1 MLALTSARDCL
12 LAGAAMVAALAGGA
26 LLGLIG
32 VQLPALDWVI
42 AASVVAVG
50 VALAMAPFA
59 GGAWVLAGAA
69 LFALCHGIAHGAE
82 ASAPRGAFV
91 AGFLLSSLL
100 VSSVAAL
107 VARVYLQRA
116 AVRVAMGTSIGAGG
130 LAMLGTL
137 LFG

>member
-1 MLALTSARDCL
+1 M
-12 LAGAAMVAALAGGA
+12 
-26 LLGLIG
+26 
-32 VQLPALDWVI
+32 
-42 AASVVAVG
+42 
-50 VALAMAPFA
+50 
-59 GGAWVLAGAA
+59 
-69 LFALCHGIAHGAE
+69 
-82 ASAPRGAFV
+82 

-130 LAMLGTL
+130 LALLGTL